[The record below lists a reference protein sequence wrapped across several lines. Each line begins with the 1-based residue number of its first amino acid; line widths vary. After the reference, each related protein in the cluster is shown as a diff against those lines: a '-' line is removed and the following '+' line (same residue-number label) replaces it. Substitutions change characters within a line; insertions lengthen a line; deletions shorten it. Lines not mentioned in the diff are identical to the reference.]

1 MEMDGLTFWN
11 IIVTLVIAP
20 IVYNIKTNATELKR
34 VDILLNMTREEIAKD
49 YVTKSELTVS
59 IDRVIDRLDRLDEKI
74 DKLVTG

>member
-1 MEMDGLTFWN
+1 MDGLTFWN

-34 VDILLNMTREEIAKD
+34 VDILLNKTREEIAKD

>member
-34 VDILLNMTREEIAKD
+34 VDILLNKTREEVAKD

>member
-34 VDILLNMTREEIAKD
+34 VDILLNKTREEIAKD
-49 YVTKSELTVS
+49 YVTKSELAVS

>member
-34 VDILLNMTREEIAKD
+34 VDILLNKTREEIARD

>member
-1 MEMDGLTFWN
+1 MEMDGITFWN

-34 VDILLNMTREEIAKD
+34 VDILLNKTREEIAKD

>member
-1 MEMDGLTFWN
+1 MEIDGLTFWN

-34 VDILLNMTREEIAKD
+34 VDILLNKTREEIAKD

>member
-1 MEMDGLTFWN
+1 MDGLTFWN

-34 VDILLNMTREEIAKD
+34 VDILLNKTREEIAKD
-49 YVTKSELTVS
+49 YVTKSELAVS

>member
-11 IIVTLVIAP
+11 IIVTLV
-20 IVYNIKTNATELKR
+20 
-34 VDILLNMTREEIAKD
+34 
-49 YVTKSELTVS
+49 

>member
-34 VDILLNMTREEIAKD
+34 VDILLNKTREEIAKD

>member
-1 MEMDGLTFWN
+1 MEMEGLTFWN

-34 VDILLNMTREEIAKD
+34 VDILLNKTREEIAKD

>member
-34 VDILLNMTREEIAKD
+34 VDILINKTREEIAKD